1 MREIKKQ
8 KKESSFCDLPR
19 KENKKQNGK

>member
-1 MREIKKQ
+1 MREIKK
-8 KKESSFCDLPR
+8 KRRESSSCDLPR